1 MTILSASVLLFM
13 VMDPLGNVPLFISIL
28 SNVEP
33 EKRTRIIIRELLI
46 ALLVLTVFLFAGR
59 YIMSAMQLT
68 EPSLSIS
75 GGIILF
81 IIALRMIFP
90 VQHTTSNGINP
101 DRDPFIVPLAIPL
114 IAGPSSM
121 AFILLISTKEPERI
135 FEWMFA
141 LFCAWIVSSLILVSS
156 NFLGRILGK
165 RGLVAIE
172 RLMGMILTAI
182 SVEMLLKGIKQFMET
197 G

>member
-1 MTILSASVLLFM
+1 MTILSASLLLFM
-13 VMDPLGNVPLFISIL
+13 VMDPLGNVPMFISIL

-46 ALLVLTVFLFAGR
+46 ALGVLSVFLFAGR
-59 YIMSAMQLT
+59 YMMSALQLT

-81 IIALRMIFP
+81 IIALKMIFP
-90 VQHTTSNGINP
+90 PQQTSTGINP

-114 IAGPSSM
+114 VAGPSAM
-121 AFILLISTKEPERI
+121 ALILLMSTKEPERLM
-135 FEWMFA
+135 EWMLA
-141 LFCAWIVSSLILVSS
+141 LLCAWTASSLILVSS
-156 NFLGRILGK
+156 NFFGRILGK
-165 RGLVAIE
+165 RGLTAIE
-172 RLMGMILTAI
+172 RLMGMICTAI
-182 SVEMLLKGIKQFMET
+182 AVEMFLKGIRQFIAM